1 MSALACSI
9 DRRRLLS
16 LAVATTLPASAFAD
30 ALSLARLPGEVAA
43 PEFEL
48 SDLSGTPHRLS
59 AYRGR
64 PVLVNFWAVWCPPC
78 RRELAALA
86 DLRARGAGDG
96 IEVLAVNLGDSAE
109 RVVRFL
115 VEHPA
120 PGLPVLLDIEKT
132 SARAW
137 HVPALPVGFAVDR
150 AGILRFGALGE
161 RDWRFPE
168 IERQL
173 RSLLSS

>member
-1 MSALACSI
+1 MSAAASSMH
-9 DRRRLLS
+9 RRRLLS
-16 LAVATTLPASAFAD
+16 LLVAVARPGPAFAD
-30 ALSLARLPGEVAA
+30 ALPLTRLPGEVVA

-48 SDLSGTPHRLS
+48 SDLTGTRHRLS
-59 AYRGR
+59 EYRGR

-86 DLRARGAGDG
+86 ELRARVAGDG

-109 RVVRFL
+109 RVAAFL
-115 VEHPA
+115 VEYPA
-120 PGLPVLLDIEKT
+120 RSLPVLLDTEKT
-132 SARAW
+132 SVRAW
-137 HVPALPVGFAVDR
+137 HVQALPIGFAVDP
-150 AGILRFGALGE
+150 AGVLRFGALGE

-173 RSLLSS
+173 RSLL

>member
-1 MSALACSI
+1 MRADASSM

-16 LAVATTLPASAFAD
+16 LLVAAAWAWPESAFAD
-30 ALSLARLPGEVAA
+30 ALPLTRLPGEVAA

-86 DLRARGAGDG
+86 ELRARVAADG

-109 RVVRFL
+109 RVMSFL
-115 VEHPA
+115 AEHPA
-120 PGLPVLLDIEKT
+120 PSLPILLDTEKA

-137 HVPALPVGFAVDR
+137 HVQALPVGFAVDP
-150 AGILRFGALGE
+150 AGVLRFGALGE

-173 RSLLSS
+173 RSLL

>member
-30 ALSLARLPGEVAA
+30 ALPLARLPGEVAA

-48 SDLSGTPHRLS
+48 SDLSGTLHRLS

-86 DLRARGAGDG
+86 DLRARVAGDG

-115 VEHPA
+115 AEHPA